1 MFHNVAR
8 REETLLLI
16 VTQAFRFDFA
26 WKYRGLISL
35 LQLFIALVFH
45 LWVRFEDRFVNFMY
59 VRMKNVFE
67 KINNRIND
75 SLYNFWI
82 NDKLLYIKGPILK
95 YYETVQILS
104 WILLIFWLLKLMFL
118 RTLILEIRSFLSIWI
133 IWIIYKFR

>member
-67 KINNRIND
+67 KINDRIND

-104 WILLIFWLLKLMFL
+104 WFLLILWLLKLMFL

>member
-67 KINNRIND
+67 KINDRIND

-104 WILLIFWLLKLMFL
+104 WILLILWLLKLMFL

>member
-26 WKYRGLISL
+26 WKYRSLISL

-67 KINNRIND
+67 KINDRIND

-104 WILLIFWLLKLMFL
+104 WILLILWLLKLMFL

-133 IWIIYKFR
+133 IWIICKFR